1 MSMPVEPEFRVGVA
15 VIRAPA
21 AHALHPPGAECRP
34 VEGTGLCR
42 LVERSEGI
50 GRRTG

>member
-1 MSMPVEPEFRVGVA
+1 MAIEPEFRVGVA

-21 AHALHPPGAECRP
+21 EHAQHDPALECRP
-34 VEGTGLCR
+34 AGDGLCQ

-50 GRRTG
+50 VRRAG